1 MDKVKI
7 GVVGMIRGAY
17 VISEVVGEPNVEVV
31 AICDTDPKVL
41 ADAKTRLEKAGAANV
56 VCYADYDTMLAEA
69 DIDAVY
75 VVTYASDHV
84 SFVVKALNA
93 GKHVL
98 SEIPTVASVEEVKIL
113 KDAVSAHPELKY
125 MAAENCCYWGFI
137 QAWKKMFEAGK
148 FGDVVYAESEYLHS
162 LKPEEI
168 KPYENPNHWRR
179 YLFAIKYLTHNLG
192 PLLYVMDDE
201 VVSVACMEPDTT
213 YNPHKM
219 GKENGVA
226 IFKTAKGAVIRI
238 LISFGSYCKNGHR
251 FRIMGTKGTIETGFD
266 QTTHSFAA
274 FDDIPGSKEK
284 YIDIPIND
292 VSFGIAG
299 GHGGADKKMVL
310 DFLKCII
317 EDKQPELDVDMG
329 IKMSLPGIIAHDSAA
344 QGGTAL
350 EIPKF

>member
-201 VVSVACMEPDTT
+201 VVSVTCMEPDTV
-213 YNPHKM
+213 YNPHKL
-219 GKENGVA
+219 GKENGIA
-226 IFKTAKGAVIRI
+226 LFKTAKGAVIRI

-310 DFLKCII
+310 DFIKCII

>member
-201 VVSVACMEPDTT
+201 VVSVTCMEPDTV
-213 YNPHKM
+213 YNPHKL
-219 GKENGVA
+219 GVENGVA
-226 IFKTAKGAVIRI
+226 LFKTAKGAVIRI

>member
-17 VISEVVGEPNVEVV
+17 VISEVVGESNVEVT
-31 AICDTDPKVL
+31 AICDTDSKVL
-41 ADAKTRLEKAGAANV
+41 AAAKERLEKAGAENV
-56 VCYADYDTMLAEA
+56 VCYEDYDTMLAEA

-125 MAAENCCYWGFI
+125 MTAENCCYWGFI
-137 QAWKKMFEAGK
+137 EAWKKMFEAGK

-192 PLLYVMDDE
+192 PLLYVMNDE

-213 YNPHKM
+213 YNPHKL

-274 FDDIPGSKEK
+274 FDDIPGSKDN

-310 DFLKCII
+310 DFIKCIL
-317 EDKQPELDVDMG
+317 EDKQPELDVDAG

-344 QGGTAL
+344 QGGSAL
-350 EIPKF
+350 EIPKI

>member
-113 KDAVSAHPELKY
+113 KDAVSAHPER
-125 MAAENCCYWGFI
+125 
-137 QAWKKMFEAGK
+137 KKMFEAGK

-201 VVSVACMEPDTT
+201 VVSVTCMEPDTV
-213 YNPHKM
+213 YNPHKL
-219 GKENGVA
+219 GVENGVA
-226 IFKTAKGAVIRI
+226 LFKTAKGAVIRI